1 MTDVPAPPQRR
12 PADPDSEGRGAL
24 PAHSA
29 SAHRTERKHE
39 KPVKVDDERVGINGK
54 VALIITAV
62 VGTMWCAYIFTL
74 LALDQPAVARS
85 TAVTVDH
92 HRRPGSRRPSS
103 SWSCCRS
110 SSSGRTSRARRP
122 TSGRSRRTR
131 TPRRSSANAC
141 SCSRIS
147 RRRTPCSTT
156 SSPMS
161 SAITRNCNGC
171 RRSSDPAPG
180 RRHGTGHG
188 VADPSPASI
197 VRLEGV
203 TDI

>member
-1 MTDVPAPPQRR
+1 MTDVPAPTPQLAPPIPIPKVEELFQHIPHPRI
-12 PADPDSEGRGAL
+12 EQ
-24 PAHSA
+24 
-29 SAHRTERKHE
+29 RKHE

-62 VGTMWCAYIFTL
+62 VGTMWCAYIFTV
-74 LALDQPAVARS
+74 LALISLPSALGSGQAIVIVAVDR
-85 TAVTVDH
+85 
-92 HRRPGSRRPSS
+92 RRPSS

-110 SSSGRTSRARRP
+110 SSSGRTSRARHP

-131 TPRRSSANAC
+131 TPRRSSASAC
-141 SCSRIS
+141 NCSRIS
-147 RRRTPCSTT
+147 RRRTQCSMT
-156 SSPMS
+156 SWPTS

-171 RRSSDPAPG
+171 RRSSDLAPALQQAPHS
-180 RRHGTGHG
+180 RTTRH
-188 VADPSPASI
+188 I